1 MHKDAGAPMWSHRES
16 TKVCLFVCLHVR
28 VCVCVFLCVCVC
40 VFVCVYVRVCVCVYV
55 CDASLLLSAVPHYR
69 GQMESHYGSWQ
80 VASRWLPRKRTNSS
94 VLERADVSVSVLS
107 IV

>member
-1 MHKDAGAPMWSHRES
+1 MS
-16 TKVCLFVCLHVR
+16 VR
-28 VCVCVFLCVCVC
+28 ACVS
-40 VFVCVYVRVCVCVYV
+40 VFVCVWCV

-80 VASRWLPRKRTNSS
+80 VASIWLPRKRTNGT
-94 VLERADVSVSVLS
+94 VLDRTDEAVSVMS